1 MPRIVLPRVDFPQ
14 PLSPTSPKVSPGC
27 TVKSTPS
34 TALSQPVTR
43 LGKPRVRGKCFFRPC
58 TSRIASMFLLSGE
71 EVTTHPMIGKN
82 LQSRRLDLPT
92 HRQNELTA
100 GVKTAALGRLDE
112 MRDDA
117 GNAADLALLTVR

>member
-1 MPRIVLPRVDFPQ
+1 MPRIVLPRVDSPQ

-58 TSRIASMFLLSGE
+58 TSRMASMFLLSGGRGDNAPNDRE
-71 EVTTHPMIGKN
+71 KPPEPAAGLADTPAERTHSGCENGSPGAA
-82 LQSRRLDLPT
+82 RR
-92 HRQNELTA
+92 
-100 GVKTAALGRLDE
+100 
-112 MRDDA
+112 DA
-117 GNAADLALLTVR
+117 V